1 MGVRR
6 EGITFV
12 DDVGGSGGAAVTIA
26 DGADIVEGA
35 IADVAVQGDNPGTI
49 SAKLRGLNKSIAAG
63 ITATGTPS
71 ITKTSGT
78 LTNNLDEIVID
89 TTGMATLTVTWVSF
103 AGGFDGN
110 AYVKVS
116 PDGGTTYL
124 TALTHGNLA
133 DNWGSDFI
141 YLPNYASYAQQYV
154 WSVAG
159 YDRAKVVL
167 LDRTIGSAVIALQ
180 ASAAVFDEPHK
191 AVSIVGAGGKVVAV
205 TNTGFLKVETQSTS
219 LATVNTKNVLAP
231 SSPAVVSVGV
241 ASGLAV
247 LSSSRTGLKLK
258 NLSTSRI
265 SLGFGVAAV
274 LGSGVTLYPLDIFD
288 MGEYDFTQTFV
299 NAIASAAA
307 SNLSIQEYT

>member
-89 TTGMATLTVTWVSF
+89 TTGMATLAVNWVSF
-103 AGGFDGN
+103 AGGFDGD
-110 AYVKVS
+110 AFVKVS
-116 PDGGTTYL
+116 PDNGTTYL
-124 TALTHGNLA
+124 TALTTGTVDNAWSA
-133 DNWGSDFI
+133 DFDK
-141 YLPNYASYAQQYV
+141 LPNFASNSQYV
-154 WSVAG
+154 WSVSG
-159 YDRAKVVL
+159 YDKAKVVL
-167 LDRTIGSAVIALQ
+167 QNRTLGSAVIALQ
-180 ASAAVFDEPHK
+180 ASAAVSELPHK
-191 AVSIVGAGGKVVAV
+191 GTTIISPTGKAV
-205 TNTGFLKVETQSTS
+205 TVTSGGFLRVETQSTS
-219 LATVNTKNVLAP
+219 LATVNTKNILTP
-231 SSPAVVSVGV
+231 SSPTVVSVGV

-247 LSSSRTGLKLK
+247 AASLRTGLKLK

-265 SLGFGVAAV
+265 SLGFTVAAV
-274 LGSGVTLYPLDIFD
+274 LDRGVTLYPLDIFD
-288 MGEYDFTQTFV
+288 MSEYDYTQGIV